1 MAASEFYNFL
11 SNFLNLLNAGKSA
24 QLVFECQEGQSRV
37 HLHHTLHPPP
47 PHQQSHHRHHHQSPS
62 RIRRR
67 ARRALARV
75 AATADKSLND
85 VAPKNVNDSEKSS
98 VPAAAEE
105 ETVAVNNKEAIENG
119 KLNFD
124 DAKNATVVREIDHK
138 ACQVMLASQ
147 NQATQVLPSPHLVR
161 EAAVQNVPH
170 PVFTFPMFQFK
181 SCQFAKSKLPPFL
194 PSQYITLP

>member
-37 HLHHTLHPPP
+37 HHTLHPPP

-105 ETVAVNNKEAIENG
+105 ETVAVNNEEANENG
-119 KLNFD
+119 EPNFD

>member
-1 MAASEFYNFL
+1 M
-11 SNFLNLLNAGKSA
+11 
-24 QLVFECQEGQSRV
+24 FECQEGQSRV

-105 ETVAVNNKEAIENG
+105 ETVTVNNEEAIKNG
-119 KLNFD
+119 EPNFD

-147 NQATQVLPSPHLVR
+147 NQATQVLPSPHQVR

-170 PVFTFPMFQFK
+170 PVVHLPHVPVQ
-181 SCQFAKSKLPPFL
+181 KLSIL
-194 PSQYITLP
+194 PSPNYLHSSQASISPCHNPSVSVYVRQEA